1 MFFIFD
7 RMKIEKYQIQAGEK
21 LEVFEF
27 VSLGIR
33 GKITKIVQFTPTN
46 YKDLYNLGFGDKKGK
61 NGLIDDTIVSNNGDS
76 EKVLATVV
84 SILFV
89 FLENNKKAMVYVS
102 GSTESRTRLYRMGIS
117 KYFSEVKDNFDIFG
131 ELESGWEYFNTN
143 TDYEAFIIRKK
154 RK

>member
-1 MFFIFD
+1 MFFIFEI
-7 RMKIEKYQIQAGEK
+7 MKIEKYQILAGEK

-27 VSLGIR
+27 VSVGIR

-117 KYFSEVKDNFDIFG
+117 KYFSEVKDNFDIF
-131 ELESGWEYFNTN
+131 
-143 TDYEAFIIRKK
+143 
-154 RK
+154 